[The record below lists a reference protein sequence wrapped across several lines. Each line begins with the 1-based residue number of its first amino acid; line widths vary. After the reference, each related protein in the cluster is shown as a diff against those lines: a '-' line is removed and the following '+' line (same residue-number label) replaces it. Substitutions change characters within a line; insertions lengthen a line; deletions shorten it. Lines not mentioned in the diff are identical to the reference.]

1 MFVLELLLITSMIEF
16 TIILDAVCACAKTKN
31 SNHQC
36 HAGKVEATK
45 KNHNVI
51 VADFEQDLP
60 VSCWCIMW
68 MEISTILH

>member
-1 MFVLELLLITSMIEF
+1 MFDPELLLITSMIEF
-16 TIILDAVCACAKTKN
+16 TIILDAVCVYAKTKN
-31 SNHQC
+31 SNRRYHV
-36 HAGKVEATK
+36 GKVEAIK

-68 MEISTILH
+68 MEISTMLS

>member
-1 MFVLELLLITSMIEF
+1 MFDTELLLITSMIEF
-16 TIILDAVCACAKTKN
+16 TIILDAVCVYVKTKN

-36 HAGKVEATK
+36 RAGKVTVTK

-51 VADFEQDLP
+51 VADFEQDLL